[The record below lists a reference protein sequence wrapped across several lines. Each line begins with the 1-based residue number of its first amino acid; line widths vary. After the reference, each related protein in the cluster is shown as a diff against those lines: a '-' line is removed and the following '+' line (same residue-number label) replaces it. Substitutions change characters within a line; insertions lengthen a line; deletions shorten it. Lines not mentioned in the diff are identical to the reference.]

1 MELSVTNTVTKK
13 VKIHSS
19 MKLAKMFIEEQIE
32 WLNEEE
38 LEKEKTKRYYY
49 TTSDFQISK

>member
-1 MELSVTNTVTKK
+1 MKLSVTNTVTKE
-13 VKIHSS
+13 VTTHSS

-38 LEKEKTKRYYY
+38 LEKEKSKRYYF
-49 TTSDFQISK
+49 TASDYKIS